1 VFENDVF
8 DLTGRVA
15 LVTGGGTGIGAATAM
30 LLAKHG
36 ADVAIAARTVADL
49 ERTAA
54 AIELASGRKCL
65 VVPTDVKVEDQVVA
79 MVKRTVDELGQL
91 DILVNNAGGSGN
103 VGIEQIED
111 VTEDLWDTIVNANLK
126 SAYLCCRAVVPHMKT
141 RRQGSIVNFSSMSA
155 KGAFGSL
162 GTSAVRLPYTGAKAG
177 IMGFTSQL
185 AKDLGPF
192 GIRVN
197 AVMPGFILTQP
208 DARVAQRYEVL
219 EVEEQEAMLRPIPLG
234 RPGRPEEVAAVV
246 LFLSSAA
253 ASYVS
258 GATIEVNG
266 GR

>member
-1 VFENDVF
+1 MSAEQFRVP
-8 DLTGRVA
+8 GKVA
-15 LVTGGGTGIGAATAM
+15 LVTGAAQGIGRAVAEALGEAGASLVISDRQAEKLSRVVTELTARGYKVVGAA
-30 LLAKHG
+30 
-36 ADVAIAARTVADL
+36 ADVTNATQ
-49 ERTAA
+49 
-54 AIELASGRKCL
+54 
-65 VVPTDVKVEDQVVA
+65 VEQVVQQGLTA
-79 MVKRTVDELGQL
+79 FGQL

-111 VTEDLWDTIVNANLK
+111 VTEELWDTIVNANLK
-126 SAYLCCRAVVPHMKT
+126 SAYLCCRAVVPHMKA
-141 RRQGSIVNFSSMSA
+141 RRQGSIINFSSLSA

-177 IMGFTSQL
+177 IIGFTSQL

-219 EVEEQEAMLRPIPLG
+219 SVEEQEAMLRPIPLG

-246 LFLSSAA
+246 LFLASAA

>member
-1 VFENDVF
+1 MSAEQFRVP
-8 DLTGRVA
+8 GKVA
-15 LVTGGGTGIGAATAM
+15 LVTGAAQGIGRAVAEALGDAGASLVISDRQAEKLCHVVTELTARGYKVVGAA
-30 LLAKHG
+30 
-36 ADVAIAARTVADL
+36 ADVTNATQ
-49 ERTAA
+49 
-54 AIELASGRKCL
+54 
-65 VVPTDVKVEDQVVA
+65 VEQVVQQGLTA
-79 MVKRTVDELGQL
+79 FGQL

-111 VTEDLWDTIVNANLK
+111 VTEELWDTIVNANLK
-126 SAYLCCRAVVPHMKT
+126 SAYLCCRAVVPHMKA
-141 RRQGSIVNFSSMSA
+141 RRQGSIINFSSMSA

-177 IMGFTSQL
+177 IIGFTSQL

-219 EVEEQEAMLRPIPLG
+219 SVEEQEAMLRPIPLG
-234 RPGRPEEVAAVV
+234 RPGHPEEVAAVV
-246 LFLSSAA
+246 LFLASAA

>member
-1 VFENDVF
+1 MSVEPFR
-8 DLTGRVA
+8 LTGKVA
-15 LVTGGGTGIGAATAM
+15 LVTGAAQGIGRAVAEMLGGAGAQLVVSDLQAAKLSRTVTELQGRGYTVVGVA
-30 LLAKHG
+30 
-36 ADVAIAARTVADL
+36 ADVTRAAQVEHL
-49 ERTAA
+49 MQQGLAA
-54 AIELASGRKCL
+54 C
-65 VVPTDVKVEDQVVA
+65 
-79 MVKRTVDELGQL
+79 GQI

-111 VTEDLWDTIVNANLK
+111 VTEELWDTIVNANLK
-126 SAYLCCRAVVPHMKT
+126 SAYLCCRAVVPHMKS

-155 KGAFGSL
+155 KGAFGAL

-177 IMGFTSQL
+177 IIGFTSQL

-192 GIRVN
+192 SIRVN

-219 EVEEQEAMLRPIPLG
+219 SVEEQEAMLRPIPLG

-246 LFLSSAA
+246 LFLVSDA